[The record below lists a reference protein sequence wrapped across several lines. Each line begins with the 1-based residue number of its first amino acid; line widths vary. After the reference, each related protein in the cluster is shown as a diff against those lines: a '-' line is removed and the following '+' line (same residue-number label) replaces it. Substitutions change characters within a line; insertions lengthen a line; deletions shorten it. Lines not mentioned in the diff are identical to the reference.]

1 MGRNWMS
8 DQKDVFLDGVQNQS
22 KGTYMFADNR
32 ALPLESR
39 ASRSLL
45 HPGPSFQ
52 PRYQNQVD
60 HWISASQSYRSVD
73 VRLDRK
79 ASALWAYMNPQE
91 RPSVTRQLAEESRH
105 LQGRMASLLDAQ
117 EREGEDPLRYV
128 VWASRLNGIFNLGGD
143 LPLFASLIRTRDRV
157 ALLDYAL
164 ACVDVV
170 YNNAVAMG
178 LPIQTLCLVQGDA
191 LGGGFEAAISAN
203 VVIAER
209 HAKFGLPEVL
219 FNLFP
224 GMGAYSLIARRT
236 NAVTAERL
244 IFSGKVYSAEEM
256 YDLGLVDVLC
266 EEGEGVAAVDQFIKQ
281 NQRNQASRCAIF
293 KARQMVN
300 PLSKTEMQ
308 AITESW
314 VEAALKLEECDL
326 KRMERLAK
334 AQNRRVAN

>member
-1 MGRNWMS
+1 MS
-8 DQKDVFLDGVQNQS
+8 DQKEEFLDDVHS
-22 KGTYMFADNR
+22 DPKGTYMFADNR
-32 ALPLESR
+32 ALPMEGR
-39 ASRSLL
+39 ASRALL
-45 HPGPSFQ
+45 HSGPSFK
-52 PRYQNQVD
+52 PKFQNQVD

-79 ASALWAYMNPQE
+79 ASALWAYMNPQD

-105 LQGRMASLLDAQ
+105 LQSRVSDLLDAQ

-143 LPLFASLIRTRDRV
+143 LPLFASLIRERDR
-157 ALLDYAL
+157 LGLMDYAL

-170 YNNAVAMG
+170 YNNAVALD
-178 LPIQTLCLVQGDA
+178 LPLQTLCLVQGDA

-209 HAKFGLPEVL
+209 QSKFGLPEVL

-236 NAVTAERL
+236 NAITAERL

-256 YDLGLVDVLC
+256 YDMGLVDVLC

-281 NQRNQASRCAIF
+281 NQRNQASRCAIY
-293 KARQMVN
+293 KARQMLN
-300 PLSKTEMQ
+300 PLTLKEMQ
-308 AITESW
+308 DITESW